1 MLTAS
6 SDPPPLTC
14 RDRLDCRA
22 ARISLIAAATSLDFP
37 PPPPPPAP
45 PPPAAVGGDVSGA
58 GEGGGSREENVLR
71 GREPM
76 ERMLERRFCSAV

>member
-1 MLTAS
+1 MRLTARS
-6 SDPPPLTC
+6 APPPLTC
-14 RDRLDCRA
+14 RDRLDWRA
-22 ARISLIAAATSLDFP
+22 ARISLIAAATSLDF
-37 PPPPPPAP
+37 
-45 PPPAAVGGDVSGA
+45 PPAAVGGDVSGA

>member
-6 SDPPPLTC
+6 SDPPLLTC

-37 PPPPPPAP
+37 PPPPP
-45 PPPAAVGGDVSGA
+45 AVGGDVSGA